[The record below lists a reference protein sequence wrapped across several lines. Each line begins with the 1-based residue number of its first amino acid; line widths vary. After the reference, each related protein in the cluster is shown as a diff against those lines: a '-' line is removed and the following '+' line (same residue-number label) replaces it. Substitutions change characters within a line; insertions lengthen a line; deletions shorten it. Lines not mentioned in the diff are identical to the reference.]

1 MNSVSCLL
9 QHSTEGKQN
18 TTETFH
24 ILNMK
29 QLKIE
34 MLENSMYSLTNVESL
49 NLQLID
55 TCQRHADHPNTLG
68 SFKDGGC
75 NRLSVEFKTYKD
87 PNFIKLN
94 KYSSYMGVRIENA
107 VIIFLKRNTMEIITY
122 LRNYLLKALYCQIN
136 DQDKFDIQQT
146 KENIQKNDVPE

>member
-9 QHSTEGKQN
+9 QHSTEGKEN

-49 NLQLID
+49 NL
-55 TCQRHADHPNTLG
+55 
-68 SFKDGGC
+68 
-75 NRLSVEFKTYKD
+75 
-87 PNFIKLN
+87 
-94 KYSSYMGVRIENA
+94 
-107 VIIFLKRNTMEIITY
+107 
-122 LRNYLLKALYCQIN
+122 
-136 DQDKFDIQQT
+136 
-146 KENIQKNDVPE
+146 